1 MLSAERWSQCV
12 SEPDEGKLEGSIAA
26 RVAWTQGDQAS
37 LAASAQKAK
46 GLKTSIKREKASK
59 EGTAVRLMEI
69 CSARPSGDWRCTISI
84 LRPGRWAT
92 ALVASVSLGCMDP
105 LPTPTV
111 GPRKDAAPS

>member
-12 SEPDEGKLEGSIAA
+12 SEPDEGKLGGSIAA

-69 CSARPSGDWRCTISI
+69 CSARPWRP
-84 LRPGRWAT
+84 RPGLRAIET
-92 ALVASVSLGCMDP
+92 LPVVA
-105 LPTPTV
+105 
-111 GPRKDAAPS
+111 A